1 MIYWL
6 LLPYSNYLD
15 KYTHVSTLWDTGG
28 WFRTVAYEYSRL
40 SVRYGVLPYTKVFPE
55 YPFSTLEYPFLAGFL
70 FYAIYLVFGGS
81 LQSYF
86 VGFQGVNI
94 GFESGTV
101 ALIYLLAR
109 RRFSST
115 RSVALALLYTSS
127 PSILWFSMSRYDA
140 IPSFFALLSLYL
152 FVGNNRKW
160 SYVAATIGL
169 LLRVYPILLFLVY
182 LKHGISTRKP
192 LRFYLEIVGTPL
204 AVVALAIS
212 PLLMIEPSSIPRL
225 LLHYATFSWNWE
237 SIYGVADQF
246 LRPIFPSLTTL
257 YLHPESMRAIFV
269 VASASVILLD
279 LSNEWK
285 LLNGVAFSILAWLQ
299 TQWFF
304 SPQYVVWIFPLILI
318 LAVDKRFVALYVMA
332 EAISI
337 LENSRP
343 LYDVMPFTEFQYVI
357 YATSLRIVLFSILAV
372 AYFVRVEQ
380 DVLARRFLRFQ
391 QWYRRQAEVIV
402 GSRDEN

>member
-1 MIYWL
+1 VIYWL

-40 SVRYGVLPYTKVFPE
+40 SVKHGVLPYTKVFPE
-55 YPFSTLEYPFLAGFL
+55 YPFSSLEYPFLAGFL

-86 VGFQGVNI
+86 VAFQGINI

-109 RRFSST
+109 RHLSST
-115 RSVALALLYTSS
+115 RSVPLALLYTLS

-140 IPSFFALLSLYL
+140 IPSFFTLLSLYL
-152 FVGNNRKW
+152 FLGNNRKW
-160 SYVAATIGL
+160 SYVAAAIGV
-169 LLRVYPILLFLVY
+169 LLRVYPILLFLAY
-182 LKHGISTRKP
+182 IKHGISTRKS
-192 LRFYLEIVGTPL
+192 LRFYLEMVGTPL

-212 PLLMIEPSSIPRL
+212 PLVVVEPSSISRL

-246 LRPIFPSLTTL
+246 LRPVFPSLAVI
-257 YLHPESMRAIFV
+257 YLHPEIMRAIFLI
-269 VASASVILLD
+269 ASTSVILLD

-304 SPQYVVWIFPLILI
+304 SPQYVVWIFPLIVF
-318 LAVDKRFVALYVMA
+318 LAAENRFVALYAMA

-343 LYDVMPFTEFQYVI
+343 LFDVMPFTEFQYVL
-357 YATSLRIVLFSILAV
+357 YAVSLRIALFSILMI
-372 AYFVRVEQ
+372 AYFVRIER
-380 DVLARRFLRFQ
+380 DVWARRFLRLQ
-391 QWYRRQAEVIV
+391 RWYRAE
-402 GSRDEN
+402 E

>member
-40 SVRYGVLPYTKVFPE
+40 SVKHGVLPYTKVFPE
-55 YPFSTLEYPFLAGFL
+55 YPFSSLEYPFLAGFL

-86 VGFQGVNI
+86 VAFQGINI

-109 RRFSST
+109 RHLSST
-115 RSVALALLYTSS
+115 RSVPLALLYTLS

-140 IPSFFALLSLYL
+140 IPSFFTLLSLYL
-152 FVGNNRKW
+152 FLGNNRKW
-160 SYVAATIGL
+160 SYVAAAIGV
-169 LLRVYPILLFLVY
+169 LLRVYPILLFLAY
-182 LKHGISTRKP
+182 IKHGISTRKS
-192 LRFYLEIVGTPL
+192 LRFYLEMVGTPL

-212 PLLMIEPSSIPRL
+212 PLVVVEPSSISRL

-246 LRPIFPSLTTL
+246 LRPVFPSLTVM
-257 YLHPESMRAIFV
+257 YLHPEIMRAIFLI
-269 VASASVILLD
+269 ASTSVILLD

-304 SPQYVVWIFPLILI
+304 SPQYVVWIFPLIVF
-318 LAVDKRFVALYVMA
+318 LAAENRFVALYAMA

-343 LYDVMPFTEFQYVI
+343 LFDVMPFTEFQYVL
-357 YATSLRIVLFSILAV
+357 YAVSLRIALFSILMI
-372 AYFVRVEQ
+372 AYFVRIER
-380 DVLARRFLRFQ
+380 DVWARRFLRLQ
-391 QWYRRQAEVIV
+391 RWYRAE
-402 GSRDEN
+402 E